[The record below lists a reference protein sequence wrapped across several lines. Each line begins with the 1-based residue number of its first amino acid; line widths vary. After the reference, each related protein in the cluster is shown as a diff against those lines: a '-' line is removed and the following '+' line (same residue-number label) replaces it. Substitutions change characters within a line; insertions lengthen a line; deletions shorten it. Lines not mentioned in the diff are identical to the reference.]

1 MKMLLP
7 RSAVTERGAR
17 GASSESPPGA
27 GDAGQATVSGTIR
40 RCTLAAVISF
50 VCLTAISCVRQVDA
64 GSDAVESPDG
74 EHNMVEIELDN
85 ARFEPVPA
93 ASPSEIKP
101 TDGPYWM
108 KRGELMALRWDTWEL
123 HWQRKGRMCSFTD
136 NSSTDDCH
144 VCEACSIGNSPIAGP
159 PCFGSQIVLEFQD
172 AIAAFD
178 GFMLS
183 ATPRPVGSL
192 TGFDY
197 LRGCSGGNNPVTIV
211 PTTSGI
217 YQLRLPLK
225 VPLAE
230 TPVEVIAEKKIHVI
244 EQGKIDKTAYR
255 LTRQTVDG
263 TDYWTW
269 AVPGDERWME
279 NFSPNL
285 QATTIRVFRGRCV
298 TDPNSGVCVAP
309 TESQQVKPSRLLFL
323 PDFSNTVS
331 GHQRE
336 GDLRC
341 YAAPSANNDYYFDLA
356 NCRNT
361 YSTGPLPTQAIL
373 VTPTYERDQPL
384 IKLTWLV
391 QFNTA
396 EGGDQIGS
404 DEELFIEFTVR
415 AS

>member
-1 MKMLLP
+1 MP
-7 RSAVTERGAR
+7 
-17 GASSESPPGA
+17 
-27 GDAGQATVSGTIR
+27 TVS
-40 RCTLAAVISF
+40 S
-50 VCLTAISCVRQVDA
+50 
-64 GSDAVESPDG
+64 GSNPVESPDG
-74 EHNMVEIELDN
+74 EHDLIEIELDN
-85 ARFEPVPA
+85 ARFDPAPA
-93 ASPSEIKP
+93 ASPLEIQP
-101 TDGPYWM
+101 ADGPYWI
-108 KRGELMALRWDTWEL
+108 KRGELVAIRWDTWEL
-123 HWQRKGRMCSFTD
+123 HWQRKERSCSFPD
-136 NSSTDDCH
+136 NSSNEDCH
-144 VCEACSIGNSPIAGP
+144 VCETCSVGDMAVADP
-159 PCFGSQIVLEFQD
+159 PCFGAQPVLEFPD
-172 AIAAFD
+172 AIVAYD
-178 GFMLS
+178 GFMTS
-183 ATPRPVGSL
+183 ATRRPVGSL
-192 TGFDY
+192 SGFDY
-197 LRGCSGGNNPVTIV
+197 LRGCPASTNPVTFE
-211 PTTSGI
+211 PKTSGI
-217 YQLRLPLK
+217 YQLLLPLK
-225 VPLAE
+225 LPLA
-230 TPVEVIAEKKIHVI
+230 TVPREVVAEKKIHVI
-244 EQGKIDKTAYR
+244 EQGKIDKSAYR

-285 QATTIRVFRGRCV
+285 QATIVRVFKGRCV

-341 YAAPSANNDYYFDLA
+341 YAAPGANNDYYFDLA

-361 YSTGPLPTQAIL
+361 YSTGPLPTRAIL

-384 IKLTWLV
+384 TKLTWLV

-396 EGGDQIGS
+396 EGGDQIGA